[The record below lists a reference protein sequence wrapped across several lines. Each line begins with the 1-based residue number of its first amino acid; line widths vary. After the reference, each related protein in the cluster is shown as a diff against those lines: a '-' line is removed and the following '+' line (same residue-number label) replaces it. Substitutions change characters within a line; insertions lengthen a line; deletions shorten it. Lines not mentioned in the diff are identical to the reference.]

1 MKTAALIV
9 LLATGA
15 AHAAESYPL
24 EGTWHVSRGIVAPW
38 VAEDAPR
45 PDTAALLGQRIT
57 FTPDRVE
64 GPGVLACANAK
75 YTRDARP
82 LAGLFQG
89 NLPQPPENSAGS
101 LALTAAPVDSVALA
115 CDTGVFDLHFATRDA
130 LLLGLDNVV
139 WLLDRSPGALAAAGT
154 PEHAVHALLQ
164 DHYAHE
170 LEFTPERA
178 IAQRAWLS
186 DALQKKIA
194 TYFAQEV
201 PEGDAPPI
209 NGDPFTDSQD
219 YPPVFSVREAVVTG
233 DTAVVPVRFDSGYES
248 RQARYRLRKQ
258 AGAWRLDEIEYD
270 HDTPFTKLLE
280 LTP

>member
-1 MKTAALIV
+1 MKFAAFA
-9 LLATGA
+9 LLATCASAQA
-15 AHAAESYPL
+15 AGQLPI

-57 FTPDRVE
+57 FAADRVD
-64 GPGVLACANAK
+64 GPGVLACADAK
-75 YTRDARP
+75 YARDERP
-82 LAGLFQG
+82 LEGLFQG
-89 NLPQPPENSAGS
+89 NLPEPRENGAGS
-101 LALTAAPVDSVALA
+101 LALTSPPIASVSLA
-115 CDTGVFDLHFATRDA
+115 CDTGLYDLHFATKDA

-139 WLLDRSPGALAAAGT
+139 WVLDRSPGALAAAGT
-154 PEHAVHALLQ
+154 PEHVVHALLQ

-170 LEFTPERA
+170 LEFSPERA
-178 IAQRAWLS
+178 IAQRAWLG
-186 DALQKKIA
+186 DALQAKIA
-194 TYFAQEV
+194 KYFAQDF

-219 YPPVFSVREAVVTG
+219 YPPVFSVREAAVTG
-233 DTAVVPVRFDSGYES
+233 DTAVVPVRFDSGHES
-248 RQARYRLRKQ
+248 REARYRLRKSG
-258 AGAWRLDEIEYD
+258 AGWRLEDIEYS